1 MSHLLFRLLF
11 VFPLIAS
18 RRCRCLLR
26 SARVNAMSERLISE
40 ILAGEIPGFR
50 FKLCRFSP
58 SYLAS
63 FCVSV
68 FSLFCFFFGGHS
80 QNDTQDV
87 IIHIIPIAGCDSTS
101 LCSVWF
107 GLVVVVCFLFCLLL
121 FWFGLFLMGFAHW
134 TVYWSITSAFQAD
147 GLAPK
152 GGKRPRRRQQQS
164 AGRTTNKT
172 TQHRGATAREEPK
185 AKSKDNPKQGKHGR
199 KKDEL

>member
-18 RRCRCLLR
+18 QRCRCLLR
-26 SARVNAMSERLISE
+26 SARVNAMSERLISK

-58 SYLAS
+58 SYLVSFVFLCFAS
-63 FCVSV
+63 FSVAILKMTHKMSSYILSHCWLRFHFSV
-68 FSLFCFFFGGHS
+68 FCLVRFGCGCVFF
-80 QNDTQDV
+80 V
-87 IIHIIPIAGCDSTS
+87 
-101 LCSVWF
+101 
-107 GLVVVVCFLFCLLL
+107 CLLL
-121 FWFGLFLMGFAHW
+121 FCFGLFLMGFAHW
-134 TVYWSITSAFQAD
+134 TVYWSITSAFEAD

-152 GGKRPRRRQQQS
+152 GGGKRPRRRQQQS

-185 AKSKDNPKQGKHGR
+185 AKSKDNPRQGKHGR